1 MITPIQAIT
10 LKDAQRLR
18 RKPYGTKGKSITVS
32 EQEVEAMKEHLDT
45 LYLCCVTY
53 TFAEKICKN
62 NKIY

>member
-10 LKDAQRLR
+10 INDSERLR
-18 RKPYGTKGKSITVS
+18 RKPYGTKGRTIRVT
-32 EQEVEAMKEHLDT
+32 EQEVEAMKDHLDT
-45 LYLCCVTY
+45 LYLCDVTY